1 MLDEVIVWL
10 YEGLSVDST
19 DRTARRISLR
29 DLRILTAVA
38 RSGSMGKAA
47 VELAISQPVVSKAIS
62 DLEHALGLRLF
73 DRSPYGVEP
82 TIYGQA
88 LLKCG
93 TVVFDDLRQGV
104 KELEF
109 LADPGAGELRIGCT
123 EPLAAGFVPT
133 VIDRLSRQY
142 PRVVFHVVPADS
154 ITLRN
159 RELRQRNI
167 ELAVALTPQP
177 NAEDSIEVENL
188 FDDRFVVLAGA
199 QSTWARRRRILLS
212 DLIQEAWVLPPAG
225 TINIAAAFHN
235 SGLEPP
241 RAHVLSF
248 SIPLHFHLLATGRF
262 ITMLPVSMLRLAK
275 HLPLKPLP
283 VELPKIPR
291 LVGIITLRNRMLS
304 PLAHLFI
311 ETARE
316 VAKPLAKDR

>member
-1 MLDEVIVWL
+1 M
-10 YEGLSVDST
+10 DST
-19 DRTARRISLR
+19 DRIARRVSLR

-47 VELAISQPVVSKAIS
+47 AQLAISQPVISKAIS

-73 DRSPYGVEP
+73 DRNPYGVEP

-109 LADPGAGELRIGCT
+109 LTDPGAGELRIGCT
-123 EPLAAGFVPT
+123 EPPAAGFVPT

-142 PRVVFHVVPADS
+142 PRVLFHVLPADS
-154 ITLRN
+154 VTLRN

-167 ELAVALTPQP
+167 ELAIALTPRP
-177 NAEDSIEVENL
+177 DTEGDFDVEIL
-188 FDDRFVVLAGA
+188 FDDQFVVLAGA
-199 QSTWARRRRILLS
+199 QSIWARRRKIVLS
-212 DLIQEAWVLPPAG
+212 DLIHEPWVLPPAG
-225 TINIAAAFHN
+225 TVNIAAAFHD

-248 SIPLHFHLLATGRF
+248 SIPLHHHLLATGRF
-262 ITMLPVSMLRLAK
+262 ITMLPVSMLRLGK
-275 HLPLKPLP
+275 HLPLKPLS

-291 LVGIITLRNRMLS
+291 PVGIITLAKRTLS
-304 PLAHLFI
+304 PLAQLFI
-311 ETARE
+311 QTARE
-316 VAKPLAKDR
+316 IAKPLTSNR